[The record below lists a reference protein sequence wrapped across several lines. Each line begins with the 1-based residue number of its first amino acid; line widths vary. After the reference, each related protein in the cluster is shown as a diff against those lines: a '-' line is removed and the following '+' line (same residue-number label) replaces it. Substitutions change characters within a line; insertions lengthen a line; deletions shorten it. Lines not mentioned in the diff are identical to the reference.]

1 MIPAIAMILT
11 KVVERKL
18 SGAPT
23 SLYLTESKIY
33 VSLKKKY
40 VIETGY
46 NALKLRRI
54 PVKENIRVM
63 VGCEE
68 NIFLFSDKGGFY
80 IFLHEGNI
88 RNGST
93 FGKKIINTGL
103 YNQSSG
109 HIVIGTNKGKI
120 LVLTQNFEVWKTF
133 YETPSGVIDLS
144 ISGLGKIACIYEI
157 DPTVR
162 IFDLKHSEVKSIK
175 IPSGF
180 PQAVAFVNGTHLAIG
195 NDAGEIHLLDTTVM
209 KIQHSST
216 IPQAI
221 TTLTWRDGLLFIG
234 GEDSLYLSSIAENG
248 IDIMNSYKCNG
259 FVNAVCLNDN
269 HIVVGV
275 GKEPRLGRWKVK
287 KDGEHKLIILR
298 MG

>member
-1 MIPAIAMILT
+1 MILT

-18 SGAPT
+18 CGAPT
-23 SLYLTESKIY
+23 SLYLTESKVY

-46 NALKLRRI
+46 SALKLRRI
-54 PVKENIRVM
+54 PVKENIRAM

-68 NIFLFSDKGGFY
+68 DIFLFSDKGGFC
-80 IFLHEGNI
+80 IFLHDGNI
-88 RNGST
+88 GNSST

-109 HIVIGTNKGKI
+109 HIVVGTSKGKI
-120 LVLTQNFEVWKTF
+120 LVLTQGLEAWKTF

-144 ISGLGKIACIYEI
+144 ISDLGKIACIHEI

-162 IFDLKHSEVKSIK
+162 IFDLKHSEVKNIK

-180 PQAVAFVNGTHLAIG
+180 PQAVTFVNSTHLAVG
-195 NDAGEIHLLDTTVM
+195 NDAGEIYLVDTTVM
-209 KIQHSST
+209 SIQHSST

-221 TTLTWRDGLLFIG
+221 TTLTWKDGLLFIG
-234 GEDSLYLSSIAENG
+234 GEDSLYLSSITENS
-248 IDIMNSYKCNG
+248 IDIVNSYKCNG
-259 FVNAVCLNDN
+259 FVNAVCLNGN
-269 HIVVGV
+269 HIVVGI

-287 KDGEHKLIILR
+287 KDGEHKLIILK